1 MAEKL
6 AINGGGKAVTMK
18 YPLWPQIEQ
27 EDIDAVVTALNKVK
41 EDTRYL
47 TAAGGGGPLKDFE
60 EDFGEL
66 LGVEHVMSTNSGT
79 AALHIGVMAAGVQ
92 AGDEVI
98 VSPYTWGQT
107 VGPILHQNGIP
118 VFADIDP
125 ETYNLDPESVEGK
138 ITPSTKAIMVVHLYG
153 QPADMDAI
161 MAVANRHGIKVIE
174 DCAQANGAIYKG
186 KRVGSLG
193 HVGCF
198 SVGDGKNIV
207 GGEGGALVTSDRDIF
222 ERAVLM
228 GLHPLVQEPTL
239 TDPDLRKYIDSI
251 GYSYRIHPLAAVLV
265 RNQLKHLDEWN
276 DVRRENAQYLSNG
289 LEKIPG
295 VMPPHVSPDVEHVFN
310 QYSPSYFEAELS
322 GLPKGKFIEAVAA
335 EGVELFAYVKVPIYL
350 RPRHQDH
357 HFFYGKG
364 CPWSCGHA
372 AREVVYNK
380 GDCPVAEERCEKRE
394 LNMRI
399 PMLPSKELFDQVL
412 DAFRKVAENVDQ
424 IELD

>member
-6 AINGGGKAVTMK
+6 AINGGDKAVTMK

-60 EDFGEL
+60 EDFGEH
-66 LGVEHVMSTNSGT
+66 LGVEHVMLTNSGT

-125 ETYNLDPESVEGK
+125 ETYNLDPESVESR
-138 ITPSTKAIMVVHLYG
+138 ITPYTKAIMVVHLYG

-161 MAVANRHGIKVIE
+161 MEIANRHGIKVVE
-174 DCAQANGAIYKG
+174 DCAQANGAVYKG

-207 GGEGGALVTSDRDIF
+207 GGEGGALVTSDRGIF
-222 ERAVLM
+222 ENAVLM
-228 GLHPLVQEPTL
+228 GLHPMVQEPTL
-239 TDPDLRKYIDSI
+239 TDPLLRGYIDNL
-251 GYSYRIHPLAAVLV
+251 GYTYRIHPLAAVLV

-276 DVRRENAQYLSNG
+276 GVRRENAEYLSKG
-289 LEKIPG
+289 LEDIPG
-295 VMPPHVSPDVEHVFN
+295 VKPPHVLSDVEHVFH
-310 QYSPSYFEAELS
+310 QYSPSYFEEELG
-322 GLPKGKFIEAVAA
+322 GLPKEKFIEAVAA
-335 EGVELFAYVKVPIYL
+335 EGVGLSAYVKVPIYL
-350 RPRHQDH
+350 RKRHQER

-394 LNMRI
+394 LNTSI

-412 DAFRKVAENVDQ
+412 DAFRKVTENIDQ
-424 IELD
+424 IPS